1 MDLDHLRQRLGF
13 DLLLLGKVLLTIA
26 AAFVLERALAY
37 VLRRAYLRS
46 DQDPEDRTRYRFLRN
61 AVRLIVGLLAFMG
74 IIYSIPALKQFA
86 VTLFAGAGILVALL
100 GLAAKDAFGNIIS
113 GVFIVSFKPFR
124 VGDLISVG
132 DKFTGTVEDITL
144 RHTVLLNFENRRI
157 IIPNAIISDEVIT
170 NSHIRDAATC
180 EFIEVGI
187 GYESDLDK
195 AMAVMAEECERHP
208 ACLDRRTTEERERGA
223 PVVAVRLVR
232 IADSSLVLRA
242 GVWGKDPLTSRG
254 MRHDLNRAI
263 KLRFDQEGIEI
274 PYPHRTITFKAGHRP
289 GSTTAA

>member
-1 MDLDHLRQRLGF
+1 MDLDHLRQTLGF
-13 DLLLLGKVLLTIA
+13 DLSLLGKVLLTMA
-26 AAFVLERALAY
+26 AAFVLERTLAY

-46 DQDPEDRTRYRFLRN
+46 SQDPEDLTRYRFLRN
-61 AVRLIVGLLAFMG
+61 GVRLIVGTLAFIG
-74 IIYSIPALKQFA
+74 IIYSIPSLKQFA
-86 VTLFAGAGILVALL
+86 VTLFAGAGILVAFI

-113 GVFIVSFKPFR
+113 GIFIVSFKPFR

-132 DKFTGTVEDITL
+132 DKYTGTVEDITL
-144 RHTVLLNFENRRI
+144 RHTVLNTFENRRI

-187 GYESDLDK
+187 SYESDLDK
-195 AMAVMAEECERHP
+195 AMAVMAEECTQHP
-208 ACLDRRTTEERERGA
+208 SCLDRRTVDELEQGV

-232 IADSSLVLRA
+232 IEDSSLVLRA
-242 GVWGKDPLTSRG
+242 SVWGKDPLTSRL

-263 KLRFDQEGIEI
+263 KLRFDKEGVDI
-274 PYPHRTITFKAGHRP
+274 PYPHRTITFKDGHRP
-289 GSTTAA
+289 ASSIAP